1 MELLAPAGSYDNLI
15 AAVQSGCDAVY
26 LGGTQFSAR
35 ANASNF
41 DLDSLKE
48 SITYCHRYGV
58 KVYVTVNTL
67 LKDSEIY
74 EALNYCV
81 TLHNLGVDA
90 IIIQDVG
97 LVKLLK
103 DVYPE
108 IELHASTQMTIH
120 NVESAMWAKEN
131 GFSRIVLSRE
141 LSLAEI
147 KEISTAVDIEL
158 EMFIQGA
165 LCISYSG
172 QCLMSSLIGGRSGNR
187 GRCGQSC
194 RLKYSML
201 EDSKETEQGYLLSP
215 KDLSLVDELQ
225 QIQDAG
231 VTSLKIE
238 GRLKQPGY
246 VVETVGMYRQA
257 LNHKPYDKQRVA
269 RTFVRTGYTKAYFY
283 HKPQKEMMS
292 LDRPNHSGVRIG
304 QIKNSKIKL
313 ECDISV
319 GDGLRINDSGFQ
331 LEQIY
336 KNKERVTKAIVGE
349 VVELVPR
356 EYQDGDIIYKS
367 FDYEIN
373 KEAKQVVN
381 NLYQRKRII
390 DCLVDFRVDY
400 PLTLTVGSLKVEGQ
414 IVSKALT
421 KPLEQMS
428 VLKQLHKSKES
439 PYELSVTFSNFEDG
453 FLPISQI
460 NEVRRQLFELLDNE
474 YSKTPH
480 LEVRELPE
488 IDSDDNEKP
497 KKLLIIRKRE
507 HLQLIIDKETVLVV
521 DPYYQDQGSMNK
533 KDVSQLDVDFWVR
546 LPSIMK
552 TETQRE
558 VDWVLSLQHC
568 KGVVTSNIGAIHLL
582 KNKKPVIGDYKL
594 NIFNSVSLS
603 IFDSLLGSVVSEEL
617 NKQELMNLMNKKSL
631 YILLYSRIESMIMEY
646 CPNKTGEPCSHP
658 CMIHD
663 YSLEDRLGYKIP
675 ILHDIFCRAH
685 LMNSKVKNNLDIVD
699 EFMDAGYNYFMV
711 ELNDESMDEAQR
723 IVSAFENHQGVVV
736 GSEVTRG
743 HYNRGVL

>member
-41 DLDSLKE
+41 DLASLKE

-67 LKDSEIY
+67 LKDSEIVD
-74 EALNYCV
+74 AFNYCV
-81 TLHNLGVDA
+81 KLHNLGVDA

-97 LVKLLK
+97 LVKLLR

-120 NVESAMWAKEN
+120 NKESAMWAKEN
-131 GFSRIVLSRE
+131 GFSRVVLSRE
-141 LSLAEI
+141 LSLFEI
-147 KEISTAVDIEL
+147 KEIAAAVDIEL
-158 EMFIQGA
+158 EMFVQGA

-194 RLKYSML
+194 RLKYSMF
-201 EDSKETEQGYLLSP
+201 EDSKETEQGYLISP
-215 KDLSLVDELQ
+215 KDLSLVDELNL
-225 QIQDAG
+225 IQEAG

-246 VVETVGMYRQA
+246 VVETVGMYHKA
-257 LNHKPYDKQRVA
+257 LKQKPYDKQRVA

-292 LDRPNHSGVRIG
+292 LERPNHSGVRIG
-304 QIKNSKIKL
+304 QIKNSTIQL

-319 GDGLRINDSGFQ
+319 GDGLRINDTGFQ

-336 KNKERVTKAIVGE
+336 KNHKRVNSAFVGD
-349 VVELVPR
+349 VVELIPK
-356 EYQDGDIIYKS
+356 EYQEKDIIYKS

-373 KEAKQVVN
+373 KEAKQVIN
-381 NLYQRKRII
+381 NLFHRKRII
-390 DCLVDFRVDY
+390 DCQVEFRVGY
-400 PLTLTVGSLKVEGQ
+400 PLTLTSNSLRIEGHT
-414 IVSKALT
+414 VSEAIK
-421 KPLEQMS
+421 KPIEKET
-428 VLKQLHKSKES
+428 VVKQLQKSGDS
-439 PYELSVTFSNFEDG
+439 PYELNVSFTHFESG

-460 NEVRRQLFELLDNE
+460 NEARRKLFDLLDDN
-474 YSKTPH
+474 YSKTH
-480 LEVRELPE
+480 SLEVREILK
-488 IDSDDNEKP
+488 IHDSVKEKP
-497 KKLLIIRKRE
+497 SKLLIVRKKE
-507 HLQLIIDKETVLVV
+507 HLKLCIDKNTTLVV
-521 DPYYQDQGSMNK
+521 DPYYQDPGSMNK
-533 KDVSQLDVDFWVR
+533 RDVSNLEVDFWVR

-552 TETQRE
+552 TETQSE
-558 VDWVLSLQHC
+558 VDWVLSLKHC
-568 KGVVTSNIGAIHLL
+568 KGVVTSNIGAIYLL
-582 KNKKPVIGDYKL
+582 KNKKAVIGDYKL
-594 NIFNSVSLS
+594 NIFNSISLS
-603 IFDSLLGSVVSEEL
+603 MFDSLLGSMVSEEL
-617 NKQELMNLMNKKSL
+617 NKLELMNLTNKQSL
-631 YILLYSRIESMIMEY
+631 YVLLYSRIESMVMEY

-658 CMIHD
+658 CMIHN
-663 YSLEDRLGYKIP
+663 YNLEDRLGYEIP
-675 ILHDIFCRAH
+675 IEHDIFCRAH

-699 EFMDAGYNYFMV
+699 ELNEIGYKHFVV
-711 ELNDESMDEAQR
+711 ELNDESLDEAQQ
-723 IVSAFENHQGVVV
+723 IVKAFENHQGIVVKRD
-736 GSEVTRG
+736 VTRG